1 MKIINRLFLLLAL
14 AAGLSSCDGSKPEDD
29 IVPKVPAISLTVP
42 EEGIS
47 ILSSGGEAKIPYV
60 IENPS
65 EGGALSVTASEEWV
79 SVQVNPADVVFSAG
93 TNKGDAR
100 TADIRFS
107 YPDAKSV
114 SVRLTQFAAGE
125 NISLSEQ
132 EAEAGADRDTV
143 KVEVT
148 SDRSWTLS
156 GGESWVTSSVESGE
170 SGDSVAF
177 YVAENETSASREAT
191 FRFTCG
197 SNTIS
202 FVVKQSCVNVADK
215 ISDSVLKGLLA
226 SADTDGDGKISFSEA
241 AALKT
246 LEYEDGSEKPVRS
259 LDGLEYF
266 TGLER
271 IVLKGN
277 ELDTLD
283 FSGRTALKY
292 LDLSN
297 NASIDTV
304 SVKGCSN
311 LAEMYVSFNSSLK
324 GVSLEGCSSLV
335 SYIGYATGV
344 RSIDF
349 KGCSSLESLTM
360 YSSKIKSLD
369 VSSCKS
375 LVRLN
380 AGCGTLASV
389 TLPENS
395 AIEALDLSTSSSLS
409 EIDLSRTPSLK
420 TLSLSNAPVR
430 TLDLAKCPLLETL
443 TVNFCKKITSLD
455 VSHNFHLRSI
465 SAVQTNISKVIM
477 FTGQWESIKDY
488 CSADIKSY
496 MITTVDIDY
505 PEDCS
510 SLIDDSGLRK
520 YIISRYD
527 LDKDGKISG
536 SEAEKVNEIVYSGK
550 GVKSVGSLV
559 YFRHITKLDLS
570 NNSLSSIDMGA
581 FATTLEE
588 LDLSHNSLTEISFSG
603 MKVLKSFNISSN
615 KISSCTGLS
624 GIDLSATL
632 ESIDAS
638 NNSLTSFECA
648 YAKKLKNVN
657 LSNNKLAS
665 CNLEYCSALADLN
678 VSHNNLTEETTSFV
692 RPFTFTSLV
701 SIDLSY
707 NDFIK
712 IESDVTWTDK
722 WTSLVS
728 FSANGCGNLQ
738 ELDLSPIV
746 GIRIVS
752 VKDCPRLQYL
762 YLNMASNPQ
771 VTKDDSTAIKRK

>member
-14 AAGLSSCDGSKPEDD
+14 ASGLSSCGGSVPEEDT
-29 IVPKVPAISLTVP
+29 VPKEPVISVTVP

-47 ILSSGGEAKIPYV
+47 ILSSGGEARVAYV

-65 EGGALSVTASEEWV
+65 EGGSLSVTASEDWV
-79 SVQVNPADVVFSAG
+79 SVQVNPAEVVFSAEQ
-93 TNKGDAR
+93 NNGDAR

-114 SVRLTQFAAGE
+114 TASLTQFAAGE
-125 NISLSEQ
+125 NISLSEH
-132 EAEAGADRDTV
+132 EAEVGADGDIV
-143 KVEVT
+143 NVEVT

-156 GGESWVTSSVESGE
+156 GGESWVTASAESGE
-170 SGDSVAF
+170 SGETVAF
-177 YVAENETSASREAT
+177 QVAKNETDAAREAT

-197 SNTIS
+197 SNTVS
-202 FVVKQSCVNVADK
+202 FVVKQSGLNIADK
-215 ISDSVLKGLLA
+215 ISDSVLKGLLS
-226 SADTDGDGKISFSEA
+226 SADTDGDGKISSSEA

-246 LEYEDGSEKPVRS
+246 LEYEGGSDKPVRS
-259 LDGLEYF
+259 LEGLEYF

-271 IVLKGN
+271 IILKGN

-292 LDLSN
+292 LDLSS
-297 NASIDTV
+297 NASLDTV
-304 SVKGCSN
+304 SVKGCSS
-311 LAEMYVSFNSSLK
+311 LTEMYASFNSSLK
-324 GVSLEGCSSLV
+324 GVCLEGCSSLV
-335 SYIGYATGV
+335 SYVGYATGV
-344 RSIDF
+344 TSIDF
-349 KGCSSLESLTM
+349 KDCISLESLTI
-360 YSSKIKSLD
+360 YSSKISSLD
-369 VSSCKS
+369 VSACKS

-380 AGCGTLASV
+380 AGSETLSSV

-395 AIEALDLSTSSSLS
+395 AIEALDLSTSKSLS
-409 EIDLSRTPSLK
+409 EVDLSKTPSLK
-420 TLSLSNAPVR
+420 TLSLSSAPVR

-443 TVNFCKKITSLD
+443 TVNFCKRISKLD
-455 VSHNFHLRSI
+455 VSHNLHLRSI
-465 SAVQTNISKVIM
+465 SAVQSGITKVIM

-510 SLIDDSGLRK
+510 SLIDDSGLRN
-520 YIISRYD
+520 YIVKRYD
-527 LDKDGKISG
+527 ADGDGKISG
-536 SEAEKVNEIVYSGK
+536 TEAEKVTDIVYSGK
-550 GVKSVGSLV
+550 GVKSVGNLV
-559 YFRHITKLDLS
+559 YFRHVTKLDLS
-570 NNSLSSIDMGA
+570 NNSLSSIDLGS
-581 FATTLEE
+581 FASTLEE

-603 MKVLKSFNISSN
+603 MKVLKSFNISN
-615 KISSCTGLS
+615 NRIASCTGLS

-657 LSNNKLAS
+657 LSNNKLTS
-665 CNLEYCSALADLN
+665 CNLEYCSAIADLN

-707 NDFIK
+707 NDFVK

-728 FSANGCGNLQ
+728 FSANGCSKLQ
-738 ELDLSPIV
+738 ELDLSPIE
-746 GIRIVS
+746 GIRTVS

-762 YLNMASNPQ
+762 YLNVASNPQ